1 MKINGTDRVSWIVVS
16 SPAPSISMVAVAGRF
31 LGGFALLAS
40 ARNDAMVVADY
51 RV

>member
-1 MKINGTDRVSWIVVS
+1 MKINGTDRVSSIVVS
-16 SPAPSISMVAVAGRF
+16 SPAPSISTVGGAGRF